1 MKLDE
6 AFCLTDNRMYTAEE
20 LLKKISSLRGK
31 AKEEYTKFLVCPYC
45 KVPNCEFIHTRR
57 ISCFEMDDDQQ
68 HRPGCIYNLE
78 EYSQEKIKS
87 DIQKRKITYL
97 ESALNLVYN
106 LYQSS
111 PTALPQEEKIA
122 NIRRVPQKRIDAP
135 LRGEDFFCHKLYY
148 GFVLVE
154 PHFTETDKY
163 YLLKSKQDGSAICKI
178 TITDTTYKF
187 LPIEYKLL
195 SPTQLRF
202 VCFLGYFKRTYT
214 EDAYGNNQYKE
225 DIHTTSLIDS
235 RLLKIEI

>member
-6 AFCLTDNRMYTAEE
+6 AFCLTDKRLYTAEE
-20 LLKKISSLRGK
+20 LLKKTSFLRGK

-45 KVPNCEFIHTRR
+45 KAPNCELVHTRR
-57 ISCFEMDDDQQ
+57 VLCFEMDDDQQ

-78 EYSQEKIKS
+78 EYSQEKIKF

-97 ESALNLVYN
+97 RSALDLVYN
-106 LYQSS
+106 LYQNS

-122 NIRRVPQKRIDAP
+122 NIRRVPQKRIDTP
-135 LRGEDFFCHKLYY
+135 LRSEDFFCHKLYY

-178 TITDTTYKF
+178 TITDAIYKF

-195 SPTQLRF
+195 FPTQPRF
-202 VCFLGYFKRTYT
+202 VCFLGYFKRIHTGN
-214 EDAYGNNQYKE
+214 AHRNNQYKE

-235 RLLKIEI
+235 RLIRIEI

>member
-135 LRGEDFFCHKLYY
+135 LRSEDFFCHKLYY

-195 SPTQLRF
+195 SPTQPRF
-202 VCFLGYFKRTYT
+202 LCFLGYFKRTFI
-214 EDAYGNNQYKE
+214 EDVYGNNQYKE

-235 RLLKIEI
+235 RLIKIEP